1 MTNNLETITHELFSR
16 DAIEVLNDNSESA
29 DDLYDSLQEMAHDAI
44 DVYGWSAVFESW
56 QKYMIEHCHTAKEAL
71 SFATWFEIFG
81 GQEHKIPNPYKF
93 LAYLYDIFDL
103 HPVKYDAQ
111 IMDDVSY
118 GLLMAAGIKKNLWS
132 DDSYTT
138 ETDPEMIKAVEELRK
153 SRKAS
158 F

>member
-1 MTNNLETITHELFSR
+1 MPDKLNEITEDLFHRNAYDVMNDSSDELY
-16 DAIEVLNDNSESA
+16 DALVEKAQKAIET
-29 DDLYDSLQEMAHDAI
+29 
-44 DVYGWSAVFESW
+44 YGWPAVFESW
-56 QKYMIEHCHTAKEAL
+56 KKYMIEHCHTVDEAI
-71 SFATWFEIFG
+71 SFANWFFIYG
-81 GQEHKIPNPYKF
+81 GPTHVIPEPYKF

-103 HPVKYDAQ
+103 RPVRYDAQ

-153 SRKAS
+153 SRL
-158 F
+158 